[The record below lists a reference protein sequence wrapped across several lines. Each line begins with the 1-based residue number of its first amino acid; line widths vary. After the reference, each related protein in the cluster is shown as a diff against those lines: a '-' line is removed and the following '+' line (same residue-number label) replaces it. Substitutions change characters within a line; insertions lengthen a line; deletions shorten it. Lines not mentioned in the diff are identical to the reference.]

1 MDEAMREKERRRGAK
16 NINTGEEKIGG
27 EKEERR

>member
-1 MDEAMREKERRRGAK
+1 MREKERRRGAK
-16 NINTGEEKIGG
+16 NIENNNTGEEKIGG

>member
-16 NINTGEEKIGG
+16 NNTGEEKIGG